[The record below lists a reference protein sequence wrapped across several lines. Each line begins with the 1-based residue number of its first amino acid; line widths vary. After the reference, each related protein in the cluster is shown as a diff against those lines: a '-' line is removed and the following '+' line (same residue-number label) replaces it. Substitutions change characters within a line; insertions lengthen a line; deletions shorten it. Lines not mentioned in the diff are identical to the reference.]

1 MRGVLC
7 PLICLS
13 FYWCRMRLTLR
24 TLLAYR
30 DGVLSPQ
37 DAEDISR
44 RIHQSEDAANL
55 LKRIEALATRPEK
68 ASATV
73 VGKGLGSDPNSL
85 AEYLD
90 DILASESIP
99 ELEKTCLQSNELLAE
114 LAGCHSLL
122 SSAMNKRVD
131 VPETLRETAL
141 KLGSTENRKAV
152 EAELKKRRKN
162 YRDAVTQPAGE
173 EESQESEVVVQSPM
187 LASSGDSIKEQGLD
201 LEGASLAQEV
211 PEYLQGSSR
220 GNWKLP
226 VAICA
231 VFTLL
236 AVLLW
241 QALGPVE
248 SVLEMFASNE
258 QEPTPELADKGAVAN
273 SEPAQGDEPRD
284 VTRSESPSTN
294 PPVSKGEDPKP
305 PRSPADNEATN
316 VNSPREDVSPEK
328 ASPASEPADGQAD
341 VPAADNGAPTS
352 AEPPEDAALIWGGN
366 KQSSSGVLL
375 VRDANNNWM
384 QSRRGAGLLPG
395 QEFMLAPFSHSDL
408 VGQEVNWEVVGPVL
422 GVASNSGLKL
432 KLGRSL
438 LSTSQPGAEVELE
451 SALGEVKI
459 KLIDAN
465 SKAAVEMAFRRS
477 KHGSLFEPDVLR
489 PVFLVTAVD
498 GTLEVTESDS
508 GVVHNLGF
516 TQGLAVIGDSQGK
529 REVKEFQ
536 MHQIPDWYR
545 MSSARPID
553 REALLE
559 LEQDL
564 VPDPTRNEKT
574 LQQVLQRLSKSR
586 RPEEA
591 ALAIQ
596 ILMLQG
602 DWSGLAHPRCLANPQ
617 MSIHWQNTVD
627 LLAPAIALNPLKAKQ
642 LESALVN
649 AFPDGKLV
657 YKQLCG
663 LDEKSVTGN
672 RAGISELIE
681 QLKSNRLANRATAFL
696 ELYRLTGEKHSFQPQ
711 EPNRASIL
719 TWRREFSAKRL
730 PLLDLP
736 ALVWEGEKPN

>member
-1 MRGVLC
+1 
-7 PLICLS
+7 
-13 FYWCRMRLTLR
+13 MRLTLR

-73 VGKGLGSDPNSL
+73 VGKGLGGDPNSL

-131 VPETLRETAL
+131 VPATLRETAL
-141 KLGSTENRKAV
+141 KLGSAENRKTV
-152 EAELKKRRKN
+152 EAELKKRRKT
-162 YRDAVTQPAGE
+162 YRNAATQPSDE

-187 LASSGDSIKEQGLD
+187 LASSGDSIKEEGLD

-211 PEYLQGSSR
+211 PEYLQGSSK

-241 QALGPVE
+241 QSLGPVE
-248 SVLEMFASNE
+248 SVLEMFASKE
-258 QEPTPELADKGAVAN
+258 QSPAPESTNKGAGA
-273 SEPAQGDEPRD
+273 SPEPEQDDEPRD
-284 VTRSESPSTN
+284 AGRPDSPTASTGDAVK
-294 PPVSKGEDPKP
+294 PAKP
-305 PRSPADNEATN
+305 PRSPASIETTN
-316 VNSPREDVSPEK
+316 NKTPAENLSPEK
-328 ASPASEPADGQAD
+328 ASSANDPPRDTADR
-341 VPAADNGAPTS
+341 VADNDDNPTDPIQ
-352 AEPPEDAALIWGGN
+352 AEPPEDAALIWGGT
-366 KQSSSGVLL
+366 KQSSQGLLL
-375 VRDANNNWM
+375 VRDANNKLKR
-384 QSRRGAGLLPG
+384 SRGGGGLLAG
-395 QEFMLAPFSHSDL
+395 QEFMVAPFSHSSL
-408 VGQEVNWEVVGPVL
+408 IGQDVNWEVVGPML
-422 GVASNSGLKL
+422 GEARKSGLNL
-432 KLGRSL
+432 KLGKSL
-438 LSTSQPGAEVELE
+438 LSTSQPGAEVEIESVLE
-451 SALGEVKI
+451 KLKI
-459 KLIDAN
+459 KLVDAN
-465 SKAAVEMAFRRS
+465 SKAAVEMTFRRS

-508 GVVHNLGF
+508 GVMQNLGF

-529 REVKEFQ
+529 REVKQFQ
-536 MHQIPDWYR
+536 MHQIPNWYR
-545 MSSARPID
+545 MSPPRPID

-574 LQQVLQRLSKSR
+574 LHQVLQRLTKSR

-591 ALAIQ
+591 ALAVQ
-596 ILMLQG
+596 LLMLQG

-617 MSIHWQNTVD
+617 MSIHWQNILD
-627 LLAPAIALNPLKAKQ
+627 LLGPAIALNPFKAKQ
-642 LESALVN
+642 LEPALVN

-657 YKQLCG
+657 YEQLCG

-696 ELYRLTGEKHSFQPQ
+696 ELYRLTGEKHSFQPL

-730 PLLDLP
+730 PLVDLP

>member
-1 MRGVLC
+1 
-7 PLICLS
+7 
-13 FYWCRMRLTLR
+13 MRLTLR

-30 DGVLSPQ
+30 DGVLSPL

-55 LKRIEALATRPEK
+55 LKRIEALAAQPEK

-73 VGKGLGSDPNSL
+73 VGKGLGGDPNSL

-141 KLGSTENRKAV
+141 KLGSAEQRKNI

-162 YRDAVTQPAGE
+162 YRDAGTQPTNK
-173 EESQESEVVVQSPM
+173 EESQKSEIVVQSPM
-187 LASSGDSIKEQGLD
+187 LASSGDSIKEEGLD

-211 PEYLQGSSR
+211 PEYLQGSSEA
-220 GNWKLP
+220 NWKLP

-241 QALGPVE
+241 QALGPVD
-248 SVLEMFASNE
+248 SVLEMFASKE
-258 QEPTPELADKGAVAN
+258 QKPTPELVDKEVGAS
-273 SEPAQGDEPRD
+273 SEPTQGDQPRD
-284 VTRSESPSTN
+284 TTSPDSAPSDARGST
-294 PPVSKGEDPKP
+294 VDAAKP
-305 PRSPADNEATN
+305 AK
-316 VNSPREDVSPEK
+316 SPRTPASNETANIETPRQGVSPEK
-328 ASPASEPADGQAD
+328 ALPAYDPPKDTADK
-341 VPAADNGAPTS
+341 VAADNGDSSPSPTPT
-352 AEPPEDAALIWGGN
+352 EPPADAALIWGGN
-366 KQSSSGVLL
+366 KQSSQGVLL
-375 VRDANNNWM
+375 VRADGKRLE
-384 QSRRGAGLLPG
+384 QSRYGAGILDG
-395 QEFMLAPFSHSDL
+395 QEFVLAPFSHLNL
-408 VGQEVNWEVVGPVL
+408 VGQDVNWEIVGPML
-422 GVASNSGLKL
+422 GEASKSGLNL

-438 LSTSQPGAEVELE
+438 LSAAQPGAEVELE
-451 SALGEVKI
+451 SALGKVKI
-459 KLIDAN
+459 KFVDGN

-477 KHGSLFEPDVLR
+477 KHGSLFETDVLR

-508 GVVHNLGF
+508 GVMYNLGF
-516 TQGLAVIGDSQGK
+516 TKGIAIIGDSQGK
-529 REVKEFQ
+529 REVKNYQ
-536 MHQIPDWYR
+536 LHQIPDWYR
-545 MSSARPID
+545 MSLPRAID

-564 VPDPTRNEKT
+564 VLDPTRNEKT
-574 LQQVLQRLSKSR
+574 LQQVLQRLTKSR

-596 ILMLQG
+596 LLMLQG

-617 MSIHWQNTVD
+617 MSIHWQNIID
-627 LLAPAIALNPLKAKQ
+627 LLGPAIALNPIKAKQ
-642 LESALVN
+642 LEPALVN

-657 YKQLCG
+657 YKQLFG

-672 RAGISELIE
+672 RAGMSELIE

-711 EPNRASIL
+711 EPNHASVL
-719 TWRREFSAKRL
+719 TWRREFSANRL
-730 PLLDLP
+730 PLLDP
-736 ALVWEGEKPN
+736 QALVWEAEKPQ